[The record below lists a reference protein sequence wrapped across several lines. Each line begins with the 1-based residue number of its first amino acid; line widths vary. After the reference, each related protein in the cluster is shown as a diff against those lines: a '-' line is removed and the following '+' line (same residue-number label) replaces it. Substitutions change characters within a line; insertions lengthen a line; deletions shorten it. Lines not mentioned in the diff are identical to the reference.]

1 MPVLTAIGT
10 IGSLI
15 LSGVGLGLDVTAG
28 QQASKVAGRRRREDN
43 ERNEAW
49 KEREFDLRKDELDWT
64 KGQADRTWKWKEED
78 RDYGRSQ
85 DFVNRLTGMLDRDV
99 GFKDRLMDIWGS
111 K

>member
-1 MPVLTAIGT
+1 MPALAALGK

-15 LSGVGLGLDVTAG
+15 LSGVGLGLDVKSG
-28 QQASKVAGRRRREDN
+28 QQTSKAAGRLRREDL
-43 ERNEAW
+43 ERSEAW

-64 KGQADRTWKWKEED
+64 KSQDNRTWKWKEED